1 MSNGITKLEAIRT
14 ELMGQGV
21 QVDNIND
28 LLLLMLAEMRSQNVK
43 IAYGM
48 GAGGTMLGIAV
59 ALLIPLLVIH

>member
-1 MSNGITKLEAIRT
+1 MKNGASKLESIKS
-14 ELMGQGV
+14 ELVAQGV

-28 LLLLMLAEMRSQNVK
+28 LLMLMLSEMRSQNVK

-59 ALLIPLLVIH
+59 ALLIPLIIMH